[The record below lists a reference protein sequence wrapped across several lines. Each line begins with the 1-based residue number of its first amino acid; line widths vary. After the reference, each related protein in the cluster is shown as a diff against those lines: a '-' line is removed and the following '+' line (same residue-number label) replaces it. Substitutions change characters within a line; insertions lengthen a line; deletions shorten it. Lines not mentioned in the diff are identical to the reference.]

1 MSTKHRTVRIKDIAE
16 KAEVSASTVSAI
28 LNNSRSNIR
37 ISDRTKEKVLQIAEK
52 LEYRPNFFA
61 KSLRTRTSYLISVI
75 VWDITDPFYG
85 EILKGIERV
94 LKQEG
99 YQLLLTSADGLE
111 ANRCYERL
119 KELPVDGVIVLG
131 GPEHGIVKEQVEER
145 DIPHVY
151 IGLRGSSDLSC
162 SIAVDNYKGG
172 AIGTEYL
179 LSMGRNELLY
189 VTKRRRTHDEEDR
202 LHGFEDTVEALS
214 TGGVSYRIIETEDD
228 FEGGYSSVLSLL
240 QRNDEPV
247 CIFADDDLL
256 ALGILRALQDNDL
269 AVPAQ
274 AAVLGFDNLLI
285 SAYTQPRLSTLNQ
298 PRLRMG
304 KEGAESLLKRIAGKE
319 VAEPRIVLEPNL
331 ILRDSC

>member
-1 MSTKHRTVRIKDIAE
+1 LNKQHKTVRIKDIAE
-16 KAEVSASTVSAI
+16 KAGVSASTVSAI

-37 ISDRTKEKVLQIAEK
+37 ISEGTRKKVLQIAEE

-85 EILKGIERV
+85 EILKGIEEV
-94 LKQEG
+94 LKKEG

-111 ANRCYERL
+111 SNSCYERL

-131 GPEHGIVKEQVEER
+131 GPEHGIVKEQTEEQA
-145 DIPHVY
+145 IPHVY
-151 IGLRGSSDLSC
+151 IGLRGNSDSSC
-162 SIAVDNYKGG
+162 SVTVDNYKGG
-172 AIGTEYL
+172 AVGTEYL
-179 LSMGRNELLY
+179 LSLGRSELYY
-189 VTKRRRTHDEEDR
+189 VTKKRRTHDEEDR
-202 LHGFEDTVEALS
+202 LRGFLDTVETRPAELHDH
-214 TGGVSYRIIETEDD
+214 RIIETEDN
-228 FEGGYSSVLSLL
+228 FEGGYRSVITLL
-240 QRNDEPV
+240 KENEDPA
-247 CIFADDDLL
+247 CIFADDDLI

-274 AAVLGFDNLLI
+274 AALLGFDNLLI
-285 SAYTQPRLSTLNQ
+285 SAYTHPRLSTLNQ

-304 KEGAESLLKRIAGKE
+304 KEGAECLLKTIAGE
-319 VAEPRIVLEPNL
+319 APAEPRIVLEPSL